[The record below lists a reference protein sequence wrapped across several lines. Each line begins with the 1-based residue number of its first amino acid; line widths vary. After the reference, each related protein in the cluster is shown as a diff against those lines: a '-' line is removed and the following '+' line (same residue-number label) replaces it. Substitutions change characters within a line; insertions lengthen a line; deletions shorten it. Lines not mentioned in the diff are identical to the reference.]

1 MSYFSQELDDSSPVR
16 PTLPPVLF
24 LRCHH
29 GANIHRFGQPNSA
42 APVFRDVHW
51 TVSEGENWAVVGS
64 ASGEKATLF
73 QTLLGHLRISPPPP
87 TSLFPMLSLD
97 GSDPYQKISMVSFGN
112 RARGSGAFYDYSAR
126 YGAVREEDRITLRES
141 VFPETIDEVVGELG
155 YRQREVQRANEE
167 DMHYF
172 EQLADRMGLTKLLDL
187 PVVALSNGQTR
198 RARVVKVILRKPE
211 LLLLDEPLSWCLF
224 ANICYLTHTAQLGL
238 MCKRGR
244 PCYRYYTSYTLLGA
258 HALSWDCAYKT
269 TYPSTKDEIE
279 RLVRESGGPSEQSK
293 VYSGVPKVSVDHSGE
308 ILVDMN
314 NVSVKYGDRTVLK
327 AINWQIKGGERWHL
341 VGANG
346 SGKTTLLSLIT
357 GDHPQSYTQS
367 SPLPASPSEPASQR
381 HLRLFSQPRSRIP
394 TPTLHS
400 KIGVVSPEL
409 FDAFPRRTGLTV
421 WEAVAT
427 GFEGVF
433 SVPRNIVTSSGKP
446 QRSVGGRVG
455 EELTDSERQW
465 REKRIWDVIEH
476 LGPAAWAT
484 TGHDQILPV
493 SEEFASRSF
502 ASLSVGEQRVVL
514 LMRALVGQPPLV
526 LLDEVWSGMDVS
538 MINAARSYLR
548 GESGVPGDGRG
559 MGKDQAVV
567 VITHWEN
574 EVPWSAEDGVK
585 KFVLESGGGK
595 VVQ

>member
-1 MSYFSQELDDSSPVR
+1 
-16 PTLPPVLF
+16 
-24 LRCHH
+24 
-29 GANIHRFGQPNSA
+29 
-42 APVFRDVHW
+42 
-51 TVSEGENWAVVGS
+51 
-64 ASGEKATLF
+64 
-73 QTLLGHLRISPPPP
+73 
-87 TSLFPMLSLD
+87 MLSLD

-126 YGAVREEDRITLRES
+126 YGAVREEDRTTLRES

-198 RARVVKVILRKPE
+198 RARVVKAILRKPE
-211 LLLLDEPLSWCLF
+211 LLLLDEPLTGLDVQTRPALLSLLYELHS
-224 ANICYLTHTAQLGL
+224 ARRPRIILGL
-238 MCKRGR
+238 RIQDDVPEWVTHVALVDSGR
-244 PCYRYYTSYTLLGA
+244 IRTG
-258 HALSWDCAYKT
+258 
-269 TYPSTKDEIE
+269 TKDEIE
-279 RLVRESGGPSEQSK
+279 RLVRESGSLSEQSRLCND
-293 VYSGVPKVSVDHSGE
+293 VPKVSVDHSGE

-367 SPLPASPSEPASQR
+367 SPLSAPPSEPASQR
-381 HLRLFSQPRSRIP
+381 YLRLFSQPRSRIP

-484 TGHDQILPV
+484 PVEPGHDQILPV

-526 LLDEVWSGMDVS
+526 LLDEVWSGMDAS

-559 MGKDQAVV
+559 MAKDQAVV

-585 KFVLESGGGK
+585 KFVLESGVGK
-595 VVQ
+595 VVR

>member
-1 MSYFSQELDDSSPVR
+1 MAHAGRCRFPLDPR
-16 PTLPPVLF
+16 NLLINIP
-24 LRCHH
+24 
-29 GANIHRFGQPNSA
+29 GANIHRFGQPNSV

-87 TSLFPMLSLD
+87 TSLFPMLLD

-141 VFPETIDEVVGELG
+141 VFPETIDEIVGELG
-155 YRQREVQRANEE
+155 YRQHEVQRANEE

-172 EQLADRMGLTKLLDL
+172 EQLVDRMGLTKLLDL

-198 RARVVKVILRKPE
+198 RARVVKAILRKPE
-211 LLLLDEPLSWCLF
+211 LLMLDEPLSGLDVQTRP
-224 ANICYLTHTAQLGL
+224 ALLSLLYELHSARRPRVILGL
-238 MCKRGR
+238 RIQDAVPEWVTHLALVDGGR
-244 PCYRYYTSYTLLGA
+244 IHTG
-258 HALSWDCAYKT
+258 
-269 TYPSTKDEIE
+269 TKDEIE
-279 RLVRESGGPSEQSK
+279 RLVRESGGLSEPSK
-293 VYSGVPKVSVDHSGE
+293 VYSNVPKASIDHSGE

-381 HLRLFSQPRSRIP
+381 HLRLFSRPRSRIP

-409 FDAFPRRTGLTV
+409 FDAFPRRAGLTV

-433 SVPRNIVTSSGKP
+433 SVPRNFVTSSGKP

-465 REKRIWDVIEH
+465 RETRIWDVIEH

-484 TGHDQILPV
+484 PGQDQILLV
-493 SEEFASRSF
+493 SEEFALRLF
-502 ASLSVGEQRVVL
+502 ASLSVGEQRAVL
-514 LMRALVGQPPLV
+514 LMRALVGQPPLIF
-526 LLDEVWSGMDVS
+526 LDEVWSGMDAS
-538 MINAARSYLR
+538 MISAARSYLR
-548 GESGVPGDGRG
+548 GESGVRGDGKG
-559 MGKDQAVV
+559 MGKNQAVV

-574 EVPWSAEDGVK
+574 EVPWSAADGVK
-585 KFVLESGGGK
+585 KFILESGVGK